1 MIRFAWLQSRTQTLV
16 AVAALGVAAVLLA
29 LTGPNLVHLYDTIIA
44 PCTAKANCSSTTINL
59 FLQNDKNLRTWF
71 GILVIVVPGIVG
83 IFWGAALVAREI
95 EAGTYRLAWTQSV
108 TRTRWLTDKMGVL
121 LLASMAVSGMLSLMV
136 TWWSGPL
143 DRVGMNAF
151 GRFDQRDVVP
161 MGYAAFGFALG
172 VTAGVL
178 IRRTLPA
185 MAAVAVVFTAARLA
199 ITQWVRP
206 HLIAPLHL
214 AVVLDPKSTGFGRTS
229 SGPGTLQPESPNIP
243 NAWIYP
249 IQIIDKAGHG
259 LTSQFLASTC
269 PQLGEVGADPHPAG
283 PVNRSQVPAAVENAL
298 QDCVKKVGLTYH
310 QLVTYQP
317 ANRYWAFQW
326 YELAIY
332 LAAAA
337 ILAGVSI
344 WMIRRR
350 RS

>member
-1 MIRFAWLQSRTQTLV
+1 MIRLAWLQSRTQTLV
-16 AVAALGVAAVLLA
+16 AVAALAVAAVLLA
-29 LTGPNLVHLYDTIIA
+29 ITGPNLVHLYDTILA
-44 PCTAKANCSSTTINL
+44 PCTAQANCSSTTVNL

-83 IFWGAALVAREI
+83 IFWGAPLVAREI
-95 EAGTYRLAWTQSV
+95 EAGTHRLAWTQSV
-108 TRTRWLTDKMGVL
+108 TRTRWLAAKMGVL
-121 LLASMAVSGMLSLMV
+121 LLTSMAVAGVLSLMV
-136 TWWSGPL
+136 TWWSSPL

-151 GRFDQRDVVP
+151 GRFDQRDIVP

-214 AVVLDPKSTGFGRTS
+214 AVALDPTSTGFGRTS
-229 SGPGTLQPESPNIP
+229 QGAGTLQPASPNIP

-249 IQIIDKAGHG
+249 TQIIDKAGHG
-259 LTSQFLASTC
+259 LTSQFLATTC
-269 PQLGEVGADPHPAG
+269 PQLGEVGAGPPPGG
-283 PVNRSQVPAAVENAL
+283 PVNRGQVPAAVESAL
-298 QDCVKKVGLTYH
+298 EDCVKKVGVTYH

-317 ANRYWAFQW
+317 ANRYWTFQW